1 MARYCFYC
9 GRELKPGEKCGCRTA
24 AQQDQPTP
32 TQAPQRPKTGKNR
45 VNRQDGLFRRIVRFF
60 NPFAGQAQTRQP
72 GHNAAAPKA
81 KKTGQTFRPGQ
92 KDRQIWR
99 QIWHQVVAFV
109 TRPADAIALAG
120 QAGSALLPLVL
131 LLLLGL
137 AGGLFLIIG
146 IRQPQL
152 QMILSLNTATA
163 TAGSIRQSDWFF
175 LIQGFGMSLAVALLL
190 VLTYHLALR
199 IVFHTVFGLSR
210 LVSALSPAFLY
221 LALFLIAALL
231 VLPGSVFS
239 ALLMLVAGFA
249 VSAITQYLVMRRLT
263 SFDDNRCFYLV
274 ALVVFIDTGILALLL
289 NLSLPI
295 LNALLDQSVVI

>member
-24 AQQDQPTP
+24 SQQDQPQTA
-32 TQAPQRPKTGKNR
+32 QASQNPKPDKAR
-45 VNRQDGLFRRIVRFF
+45 VSRQNSLFRRIVRFF
-60 NPFAGQAQTRQP
+60 NPFAGQTQKTQRVRST
-72 GHNAAAPKA
+72 AAPKA
-81 KKTGQTFRPGQ
+81 KKTGQPFRLSQ
-92 KDRQIWR
+92 NDRQV
-99 QIWHQVVAFV
+99 WHQVVALL
-109 TRPADAIALAG
+109 TRPADALSSVS
-120 QAGSALLPLVL
+120 QAGGALLPFVL

-163 TAGSIRQSDWFF
+163 TAGSVRQSDLFL
-175 LIQGFGMSLAVALLL
+175 LIQGFGMSLSFALLL

-199 IVFHTVFGLSR
+199 TVFQTVFGLSR
-210 LVSALSPAFLY
+210 LLTALSPAFLY

-239 ALLMLVAGFA
+239 AFMILVAGFA
-249 VSAITQYLVMRRLT
+249 VSAITQFLVMRHLT
-263 SFDDNRCFYLV
+263 RFDDNRCFYLV
-274 ALVVFIDTGILALLL
+274 ALVLFIATGILALLL

>member
-24 AQQDQPTP
+24 ARQDQSIP
-32 TQAPQRPKTGKNR
+32 TQASQRPKTGKTR

-81 KKTGQTFRPGQ
+81 KKTGQPFRLNQ

-99 QIWHQVVAFV
+99 QIVAFL
-109 TRPADAIALAG
+109 TRPADTISLAG

-163 TAGSIRQSDWFF
+163 TAGSVRQSDWFL
-175 LIQGFGMSLAVALLL
+175 LIQGFGMSLAVALLIA
-190 VLTYHLALR
+190 LTYHLALR

-210 LVSALSPAFLY
+210 LVTALSPAFLY
-221 LALFLIAALL
+221 LALFLIAALP

-239 ALLMLVAGFA
+239 ALMMLVTGFA

-263 SFDDNRCFYLV
+263 NFDDNRCFYLV
-274 ALVVFIDTGILALLL
+274 ALVLFIDTGFLALLL